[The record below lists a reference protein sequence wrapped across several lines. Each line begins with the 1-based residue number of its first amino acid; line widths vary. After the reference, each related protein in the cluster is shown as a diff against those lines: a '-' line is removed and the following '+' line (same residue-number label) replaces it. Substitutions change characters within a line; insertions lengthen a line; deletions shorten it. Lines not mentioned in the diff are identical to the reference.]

1 MSSSWTLSGRSRDER
16 AIGNEERAT
25 GKEECSEG
33 NRLENMSTRPTTVV
47 THSASRKYRQLVPSL
62 RVGLDARSTKVARE
76 HPLRALGMPPY
87 VESAEPLEQASIV
100 ERICRAVIDDLRLP
114 GVIPLASD
122 GTLPDEESRS
132 EPLLVLVALTRCS
145 GQVWLRDRAAATERL
160 ASGRPVRLL
169 LQPDLF
175 RHVLERLETPGWE
188 AAILARAEAAG
199 APR

>member
-1 MSSSWTLSGRSRDER
+1 MSPSSTPLGRLREER
-16 AIGNEERAT
+16 AAGNEERA
-25 GKEECSEG
+25 SG
-33 NRLENMSTRPTTVV
+33 NRLENMSSRPTTVV
-47 THSASRKYRQLVPSL
+47 THTASRKRRQLVPSL
-62 RVGLDARSTKVARE
+62 RVGLDARATKVARE
-76 HPLRALGMPPY
+76 HPLRAVGMPRS
-87 VESAEPLEQASIV
+87 VESAEPIELARIV

-114 GVIPLASD
+114 GVVPLALD

-145 GQVWLRDRAAATERL
+145 GQVWLRDRAAALERL
-160 ASGRPVRLL
+160 ASGRPVRML

-188 AAILARAEAAG
+188 AAILARAEASG